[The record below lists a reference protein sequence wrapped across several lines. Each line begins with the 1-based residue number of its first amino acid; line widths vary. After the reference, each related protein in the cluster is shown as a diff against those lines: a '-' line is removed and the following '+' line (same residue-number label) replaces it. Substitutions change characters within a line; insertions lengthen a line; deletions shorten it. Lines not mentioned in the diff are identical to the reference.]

1 MQGITKDYKLGK
13 TVVRALRGLNM
24 EIAAG
29 ETVAIMGPSGSG
41 KSTLMHI
48 LGALDTPTS
57 GTATIDGADLQRL
70 KESQLVTLRG
80 KKVGF
85 VFQTF
90 NLVQTLSALQN
101 VELPMIFQGVQRGE
115 RSRRARALLEKVG
128 LGDRVKHKPSEL
140 SGGERQRVAIAR
152 ALANN
157 PEIILADEPTGN
169 LDTETGEPILSLLQ
183 ELSKR
188 EGKTVILVTHDPDAA
203 AIADR
208 VVRLRDGCVSTDGRH
223 VDEEALAS
231 SSIDFAGSGDAG
243 VSAESSVSTSDPHAQ
258 DRQPPTGSPVG
269 GSGTDA
275 SMQGTNAQGGGS
287 HA

>member
-1 MQGITKDYKLGK
+1 MVTLLKMQGITKEYKLGK
-13 TVVRALRGLNM
+13 TVVRALRGLDM
-24 EIAAG
+24 EIASG

-101 VELPMIFQGVQRGE
+101 VELPMIFQGVSKSE
-115 RSRRARALLEKVG
+115 RKRRAKELLTRVG
-128 LGDRVKHKPSEL
+128 LADRIRHKPTEL
-140 SGGERQRVAIAR
+140 SGGERQRVAVAR
-152 ALANN
+152 ALAND

-169 LDTETGEPILSLLQ
+169 LDTESGSAILALLK
-183 ELSKR
+183 ELSVN
-188 EGKTVILVTHDPDAA
+188 EGKTVILVTHDPEAA
-203 AIADR
+203 EIADR
-208 VVRLRDGCVSTDGRH
+208 IVRLRDGS
-223 VDEEALAS
+223 
-231 SSIDFAGSGDAG
+231 
-243 VSAESSVSTSDPHAQ
+243 VSASDRYGTKQGTRAE
-258 DRQPPTGSPVG
+258 PPVEGSP
-269 GSGTDA
+269 SEPSA
-275 SMQGTNAQGGGS
+275 QGTNAKGGDS